1 MDHSDRS
8 SLDDQQ
14 MLFALLTALVKKS
27 GGEIRISEVDL
38 EAVTKSDI
46 MMMYYDK
53 VSKELILSL
62 QFLGG
67 YIDETDTV
75 H

>member
-1 MDHSDRS
+1 MDSKYRS

-27 GGEIRISEVDL
+27 GGEIKISEVDL

-67 YIDETDTV
+67 YTDKTDTV